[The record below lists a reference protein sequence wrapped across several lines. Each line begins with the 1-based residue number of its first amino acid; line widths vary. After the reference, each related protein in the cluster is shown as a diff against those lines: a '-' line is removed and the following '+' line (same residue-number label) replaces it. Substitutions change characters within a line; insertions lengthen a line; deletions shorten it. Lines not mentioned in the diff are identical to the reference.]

1 MEKFKKN
8 NGKVW
13 QDFVIDKAREW
24 ENMNMDWVKNFH
36 GPILVVFYNDLVQNL
51 EQELTRMMD
60 FLKVSFT
67 KEDLECALNRKE
79 GIYKRKKRNGDL
91 RKLVYNS
98 FLTSV
103 VNKRKNKVLQYVR
116 ESNIR

>member
-1 MEKFKKN
+1 M
-8 NGKVW
+8 
-13 QDFVIDKAREW
+13 IDKAREW
-24 ENMNMDWVKNFH
+24 ENMNMDWVKNFQR
-36 GPILVVFYNDLVQNL
+36 PLLVIFYSDLMENL
-51 EQELTRMMD
+51 ERELKKMMD

-67 KEDLECALNRKE
+67 KEDMECALSRQE

>member
-1 MEKFKKN
+1 MKLLSFQ
-8 NGKVW
+8 VW
-13 QDFVIDKAREW
+13 QDFVIDKTREW
-24 ENMNMDWVKNFH
+24 ENMNMDWIQNFPRPLH
-36 GPILVVFYNDLVQNL
+36 MIFYNDLVENL
-51 EQELTRMMD
+51 EQELTKMMD

-67 KEDLECALNRKE
+67 KEQMECALARKE

-91 RKLVYNS
+91 RKLVYNN

-103 VNKRKNKVLQYVR
+103 VNKRKNKVLQYIR